1 MIIRRVFLASLAF
14 GLVGCRI
21 DVTDPGR
28 VSGTYTLR
36 TLQIGGGA
44 SPRAEL
50 PAVFFEIG
58 TSFLVEVTAGSITLN
73 EDLTCSLS
81 ITLRETDG
89 GTVTTSQRT
98 GVGTYTLAGPLAH
111 SEDLLITLTLPDA
124 DLPPTFDGL
133 TNVNGSSIFLRA
145 NNSGMIWSPL
155 VPEGYNPSFTFRK

>member
-1 MIIRRVFLASLAF
+1 MIRRVFLAALVF
-14 GLVGCRI
+14 GLVGCGI
-21 DVTDPGR
+21 TGPED

-36 TLQIGGGA
+36 TVRIGGGA

-89 GTVTTSQRT
+89 GTVTTSPRT
-98 GVGTYTLAGPLAH
+98 VVGTYTLGKAFAH
-111 SEDLLITLTLPDA
+111 SNDRWFTLTLPNA
-124 DLPPTFDGL
+124 DPPLIFGGIM
-133 TNVNGSSIFLRA
+133 NGSGISL
-145 NNSGMIWSPL
+145 NTGSTIWAPL
-155 VPEGYNPSFTFRK
+155 LPDSFGVLFIFRK